1 MEDFLVEQMAHAQ
14 WRLEIIAQ
22 DVVALPERYKTST
35 VKMYNQA
42 VKQLVKQKALRAKRL
57 RTEFIAV
64 RPVTE
69 RIQ

>member
-22 DVVALPERYKTST
+22 DLVTLPEKYKTST

-42 VKQLVKQKALRAKRL
+42 VKQLAKQKALSAKR
-57 RTEFIAV
+57 RMMEFIAAQ
-64 RPVTE
+64 PVTT